1 MMTNKYIACCIFMY
15 FLSFQAHS
23 SCANIKVDHQRLECY
38 DQLSKG
44 GLELSDNADKSAAPN
59 SETRAFNLTTM
70 DSNEIVSYFK
80 DRKIFQLTPHYPNYI
95 LPLSY
100 NKKPNEDA
108 FEEFAPGAELDRF
121 EVKFQ
126 ISGKF
131 KLLDDIY
138 RDNWDIWFGY
148 TQRAWWQLY
157 NSDESAPF
165 RETNYAPEIFASY
178 YSNVDI
184 FGFKLVM
191 TDIGLIHQSNGRSE
205 LLSRSWNRLYANFQL
220 TSGDF
225 LLSIQPWYRIPES
238 DEDDDNPNIEDYM
251 GYGNYRLTYKDEGTL
266 YSLLL
271 RNNLKFDDNK
281 GGIELSWAFPVYDIV
296 KLYLQYY
303 NGYGESLIDYD
314 HYVNRISLGILIYEW
329 L

>member
-1 MMTNKYIACCIFMY
+1 MLNKIFLGLMASY
-15 FLSFQAHS
+15 AMNCLAQPTCSDVLDDS
-23 SCANIKVDHQRLECY
+23 DRLKCY
-38 DQLSKG
+38 D
-44 GLELSDNADKSAAPN
+44 DNNGSQVKF
-59 SETRAFNLTTM
+59 ELTTM
-70 DSNEIVSYFK
+70 DAHDIVNYFN
-80 DRKIFQLTPHYPNYI
+80 DRETFQLTPHLPNYI

-100 NKKPNEDA
+100 NAKPNTEA
-108 FEEFAPGAELDRF
+108 FEQLKPGAELDRY

-126 ISGKF
+126 ISGRLKII
-131 KLLDDIY
+131 DDLY
-138 RDNWDIWFGY
+138 SDNWDLWFGY
-148 TQRAWWQLY
+148 TQTAWWQLY

-165 RETNYAPEIFASY
+165 RETNYNPEIFTTY
-178 YSNVDI
+178 YSDI
-184 FGFKLVM
+184 NILGLNLLQTDFGLV
-191 TDIGLIHQSNGRSE
+191 HQSNGRSE
-205 LLSRSWNRLYANFQL
+205 LLSRSWNRVYANFIL
-220 TSGDF
+220 SKGNF

-238 DEDDDNPNIEDYM
+238 AEDDDNPNIEDYM
-251 GYGNYRLTYKDEGTL
+251 GYGNYRLTYKDEGKL

>member
-1 MMTNKYIACCIFMY
+1 MTNKHLLCLILLYP
-15 FLSFQAHS
+15 LSFQAHS
-23 SCANIKVDHQRLECY
+23 SCADIRVDHQRLECY

-44 GLELSDNADKSAAPN
+44 GPELTDNADNSVPTKGKSK
-59 SETRAFNLTTM
+59 AFDLNTM
-70 DSNEIVSYFK
+70 SGHDIVGYFD
-80 DRKIFQLTPHYPNYI
+80 DRPIFQLSPHYPNYI
-95 LPLSY
+95 LPMSY
-100 NKKPNEDA
+100 NAKPNTEA
-108 FEEFAPGAELDRF
+108 FQEFAPGAELDRF

-138 RDNWDIWFGY
+138 RDNWDLWLGY
-148 TQRAWWQLY
+148 TQTAWWQLY

-165 RETNYAPEIFASY
+165 RETNYSPEMFTSY

-184 FGFKLVM
+184 LGLRLLQ
-191 TDIGLIHQSNGRSE
+191 TDVGLIHQSNGRSE

-220 TSGDF
+220 TRGDF